1 MSFHTFCKAEPTFP
15 KSQTNWEEEGDLNE
29 DGNRNLKDINKTLT
43 DIGGYFEE
51 HDSPMDGNCFY
62 HSIVDYIEGNDNELT
77 TTIFE
82 TKEYFKAYDTN
93 SVNFNKVSMFNMHWL
108 RYLVWKESLKLTTN
122 ELNGDAASESTRKFR
137 EKLENGVEQTISDK
151 NEYTDENENI
161 VQTKSHG
168 HVGIDLWTEDREIDV
183 TARLLGIDI
192 CTLQTIGD
200 ELKWVV
206 SLHDP
211 NNAKLD
217 GLVCFLKNNGV
228 HFTNLTYKGN
238 TARMNQLRQQ
248 LRAERIGRNAAK
260 METPY
265 LSEDLTNMS
274 IKELKKIIANYN
286 KNKSNGK
293 KISGHS
299 KLDQSGLVQKIVESG
314 LMKKSPPPLA
324 DKKQNSSNEQKESS
338 NEQKNGEEAWSDF
351 SDDFES
357 MTKGELKSWIK
368 KYNSD
373 KHVWQKITRFLS
385 MDKQGLKDRIRKQI
399 LLDKDETVFDMG
411 RLDTMSKSELESWAE
426 HNIYGK
432 KVSILWQMEKLFRL
446 TKEKI
451 IKFLKEIT
459 PLDSKQELYIACF
472 RGQAE
477 VVQLLLSDPNIQIN
491 EILINRVGPT
501 RPKSVIKVV
510 TNRQNKFISR
520 EETTTTVSSDICGT
534 PLYIACKKGHTNIVQ
549 LLLTRK
555 DILIN
560 KTDPHNILR
569 PPLYIA
575 CEEGHT
581 DIVQLLL
588 TRKDINVNLHDHFS
602 HGPLYIACE
611 KGRIDVVRL
620 LLTRKDINVN
630 MQDTF
635 SHGPLYIACEKGH
648 TDIVR
653 LLLDQP
659 EIKINIKQRSH
670 FLHGE
675 PYIADELYIAREK
688 GYTDI
693 VRLLLDRPEIKI
705 EMAEI
710 KIEMA
715 KIRREEMAQIRRNLV
730 KDFFDACN
738 RGRVDDVRL
747 LLAQPGIQINQA
759 EPREGWTPL
768 YIACFHGRV
777 EIVRLLL
784 AREEIKINQGNRNG
798 STPLSAACEIGYVDV
813 VRLLLARKE
822 IQINQAANDGR
833 TPLWTA
839 CGCINPKP
847 EIVRL
852 LLARKEIQI
861 NQAATNGA
869 TPLLTACQQGHV
881 KVVKLLLAR
890 PEILINK
897 AKNNGSTP
905 LYGACYWGKV
915 EVVRLLLT
923 NKDIDINQAGP
934 YQFSYNNREM
944 HGTPLKIAQLH
955 LRNQLGSRAK
965 LDNFRKIIALFKNK

>member
-29 DGNRNLKDINKTLT
+29 DSNRNLKDINKTLT

-82 TKEYFKAYDTN
+82 TKEYFNSYDTN

-183 TARLLGIDI
+183 TARLLDIDI

-217 GLVCFLKNNGV
+217 GLVCFLKNNGD

-248 LRAERIGRNAAK
+248 LLAERQKRTAAK
-260 METPY
+260 TEEKGTPY
-265 LSEDLTNMS
+265 LSEDLINMS
-274 IKELKKIIANYN
+274 INELKKIIVNYN
-286 KNKSNGK
+286 RTKSNGK

-314 LMKKSPPPLA
+314 LMKKSPPPRP
-324 DKKQNSSNEQKESS
+324 DKKQTNTKSSTVPEKVNNNHNNK
-338 NEQKNGEEAWSDF
+338 DF
-351 SDDFES
+351 DD

-399 LLDKDETVFDMG
+399 LLDKDETVFDMD
-411 RLDTMSKSELESWAE
+411 RLDTMSKSQLESWTE

-432 KVSILWQMEKLFRL
+432 KVSILWRMEKIFQL
-446 TKEKI
+446 TTEKI
-451 IKFLKEIT
+451 RNFLKGIP

-477 VVQLLLSDPNIQIN
+477 VVELLLTDPNIQIN

-501 RPKSVIKVV
+501 QPKSVVKVV
-510 TNRQNKFISR
+510 TNQQNNIISR
-520 EETTTTVSSDICGT
+520 KETTTTVSSDICGT
-534 PLYIACKKGHTNIVQ
+534 PLYIACKKGHTDVVQ
-549 LLLTRK
+549 LLLTRI

-575 CEEGHT
+575 CEKGHTDIVRLLLIRKDINVNLQDPFSYGPLYIACEKGHT

-588 TRKDINVNLHDHFS
+588 TRKDINVNLQDTFS

-611 KGRIDVVRL
+611 KGHIDVVRL
-620 LLTRKDINVN
+620 LLIRKDINVN
-630 MQDTF
+630 LQDLF
-635 SHGPLYIACEKGH
+635 SHGPLYIACEKGHTDIVQLLLNRNDIDIKHDDFFHGPLYIACEKGH

-653 LLLDQP
+653 LLLTRKD
-659 EIKINIKQRSH
+659 INVNPQDP
-670 FLHGE
+670 FFHG
-675 PYIADELYIAREK
+675 PLYIACEK
-688 GYTDI
+688 GHIDV

-705 EMAEI
+705 NIKHDDFFHDSNGIIADELYIARKNGHTDIVQLLLDQPEI

-715 KIRREEMAQIRRNLV
+715 KIRT
-730 KDFFDACN
+730 K
-738 RGRVDDVRL
+738 
-747 LLAQPGIQINQA
+747 
-759 EPREGWTPL
+759 
-768 YIACFHGRV
+768 
-777 EIVRLLL
+777 
-784 AREEIKINQGNRNG
+784 
-798 STPLSAACEIGYVDV
+798 
-813 VRLLLARKE
+813 
-822 IQINQAANDGR
+822 
-833 TPLWTA
+833 
-839 CGCINPKP
+839 
-847 EIVRL
+847 
-852 LLARKEIQI
+852 
-861 NQAATNGA
+861 
-869 TPLLTACQQGHV
+869 
-881 KVVKLLLAR
+881 
-890 PEILINK
+890 
-897 AKNNGSTP
+897 
-905 LYGACYWGKV
+905 
-915 EVVRLLLT
+915 
-923 NKDIDINQAGP
+923 
-934 YQFSYNNREM
+934 
-944 HGTPLKIAQLH
+944 
-955 LRNQLGSRAK
+955 
-965 LDNFRKIIALFKNK
+965 

>member
-29 DGNRNLKDINKTLT
+29 DSNRNLKDINKTLT

-82 TKEYFKAYDTN
+82 TKEYFNSYDTN

-183 TARLLGIDI
+183 TARLLDIDI

-217 GLVCFLKNNGV
+217 GLVCFLKNNGD

-248 LRAERIGRNAAK
+248 LLAERQKRTAAK
-260 METPY
+260 TEEKGTPY
-265 LSEDLTNMS
+265 LSEDLINMS
-274 IKELKKIIANYN
+274 INELKKIIVNYN
-286 KNKSNGK
+286 RTKSNGK

-314 LMKKSPPPLA
+314 LMKKSPPPRP
-324 DKKQNSSNEQKESS
+324 DKKQTNTKSSTVPEKVNNNHNNK
-338 NEQKNGEEAWSDF
+338 DF
-351 SDDFES
+351 DD

-399 LLDKDETVFDMG
+399 LLDKDETVFDMD
-411 RLDTMSKSELESWAE
+411 RLDTMSKSQLESWTE

-432 KVSILWQMEKLFRL
+432 KVSILWRMEKIFQL
-446 TKEKI
+446 TTEKI
-451 IKFLKEIT
+451 RNFLKGIP

-477 VVQLLLSDPNIQIN
+477 VVELLLTDPNIQIN

-501 RPKSVIKVV
+501 QPKSVVKVV
-510 TNRQNKFISR
+510 TNQQNNIISR
-520 EETTTTVSSDICGT
+520 KETTTTVSSDICGT
-534 PLYIACKKGHTNIVQ
+534 PLYIACKKGHTDVVQ
-549 LLLTRK
+549 LLLTRI

-575 CEEGHT
+575 CEKGHT
-581 DIVQLLL
+581 DI
-588 TRKDINVNLHDHFS
+588 
-602 HGPLYIACE
+602 
-611 KGRIDVVRL
+611 VRL

-630 MQDTF
+630 PQDPF
-635 SHGPLYIACEKGH
+635 FHGPLYIACEKGH
-648 TDIVR
+648 IDV
-653 LLLDQP
+653 
-659 EIKINIKQRSH
+659 
-670 FLHGE
+670 
-675 PYIADELYIAREK
+675 
-688 GYTDI
+688 

-705 EMAEI
+705 NIKHDDFFHDSNGIIADELYIARKNGHTDIVQLLLDQPEI

-715 KIRREEMAQIRRNLV
+715 KIRT
-730 KDFFDACN
+730 K
-738 RGRVDDVRL
+738 
-747 LLAQPGIQINQA
+747 
-759 EPREGWTPL
+759 
-768 YIACFHGRV
+768 
-777 EIVRLLL
+777 
-784 AREEIKINQGNRNG
+784 
-798 STPLSAACEIGYVDV
+798 
-813 VRLLLARKE
+813 
-822 IQINQAANDGR
+822 
-833 TPLWTA
+833 
-839 CGCINPKP
+839 
-847 EIVRL
+847 
-852 LLARKEIQI
+852 
-861 NQAATNGA
+861 
-869 TPLLTACQQGHV
+869 
-881 KVVKLLLAR
+881 
-890 PEILINK
+890 
-897 AKNNGSTP
+897 
-905 LYGACYWGKV
+905 
-915 EVVRLLLT
+915 
-923 NKDIDINQAGP
+923 
-934 YQFSYNNREM
+934 
-944 HGTPLKIAQLH
+944 
-955 LRNQLGSRAK
+955 
-965 LDNFRKIIALFKNK
+965 